1 MRYPCSVTDD
11 TTRPDPDPMTA
22 RERARIFS
30 PLQPI
35 LRLGLDRELDRL
47 KANGVMY
54 STLLD
59 RKTGIRRAQGLDAGL
74 RLSEL
79 GQLRTGKRP
88 ISELM
93 LDDLVRMGLD
103 LHELLA
109 AGDGRASR
117 AKLAR
122 ALLDVIERA
131 EMLDTFGDPLLS
143 DDIEGMLPDIREIVR
158 LDDERCALEAS
169 MVSASREREQPVDL
183 RAVIGEACEDA
194 RERMGLRE
202 AGGIEP

>member
-103 LHELLA
+103 IHGLLA
-109 AGDGRASR
+109 AGDGLPSR
-117 AKLAR
+117 AELAR
-122 ALLDVIERA
+122 EVLNSEACGND
-131 EMLDTFGDPLLS
+131 DPWYDS
-143 DDIEGMLPDIREIVR
+143 VREIVR

-169 MVSASREREQPVDL
+169 MVSASRGREQPVDL